1 MCVSATKYK
10 FPQRAII
17 ATNIYGG
24 RCPKLP
30 LLIEEYC
37 PLNPFK
43 FIAEI
48 SVVHQKLHTW
58 FKVIAS
64 LESKFNTQN
73 IALQLSKSFSSQTT
87 NYLTKI

>member
-1 MCVSATKYK
+1 MCMSATKYK
-10 FPQRAII
+10 FPHDLLLKQMYMECNVRNYRCLYI
-17 ATNIYGG
+17 A
-24 RCPKLP
+24 
-30 LLIEEYC
+30 EEVMY
-37 PLNPFK
+37 FK
-43 FIAEI
+43 SSAEI